1 MPDLEQ
7 SQVLRNLHG
16 ALKLLIRG
24 AAAELT
30 EKLNVSQ
37 PKADVMVLHTLF
49 GYIDEQADLPTML
62 VGPVLAAIRVAI
74 ENEHADALVEAE
86 KSKTDALAEA
96 EKSKTLE
103 EKVNWVP

>member
-1 MPDLEQ
+1 MTLQ
-7 SQVLRNLHG
+7 AMFG
-16 ALKLLIRG
+16 ALD
-24 AAAELT
+24 T
-30 EKLNVSQ
+30 
-37 PKADVMVLHTLF
+37 
-49 GYIDEQADLPTML
+49 QADLPTML